1 MSTSTEHHRVLVVG
15 GGTGG
20 ITVAARLLRA
30 RHGLD
35 LAIVEPADT
44 HYYQPLWTL
53 VGGGEVSAEST
64 ARPMATVIPEGA
76 TWIRDAATA
85 FEPASNAVLT
95 REGRRIGYDY
105 LVVAPGIQIDWGAIP
120 GLAEGIG
127 RGGVCSN
134 YSYQAARY
142 TWDCLRSFGGGNA
155 IFTQPNT
162 AIKCGGAPQ
171 KIMYL
176 AEAQFRRRGVR
187 GKSRVIFATAGTA
200 IFGIE
205 KYRRTLERIVRE
217 RGIDLRLQHNLV
229 AIRPEAREAVFERLD
244 TGATV
249 ALPYAMLHV
258 APPMSAP
265 DFLKG
270 SPIADA
276 KGWVDVDPDNLRHK
290 RFPNIFGLGDA
301 SNLPTSKTGAAIR
314 KQAPVLVAH
323 LLAAMEGGASA
334 KRYDGYS
341 SCPIVTDYGK
351 LMLAEFDY
359 RMQPTET
366 FPFDQSKERRSM
378 YLMKKH
384 LLPALYWHGMLKGRA

>member
-1 MSTSTEHHRVLVVG
+1 MSTNTEHHRVLVVG

-30 RHGLD
+30 RPGLD

-53 VGGGEVSAEST
+53 VGAGEVSSEST
-64 ARPMATVIPEGA
+64 ARPMATVIPWGA
-76 TWIRDAATA
+76 AWIRDAVTA
-85 FEPASNAVLT
+85 FDPEANAVLT

-127 RGGVCSN
+127 RGGLCSN
-134 YSYQAARY
+134 YSYPSARY
-142 TWDCLRSFGGGNA
+142 TWDCLRSFEGGNA

-176 AEAQFRRRGVR
+176 AESQFRRRGVR
-187 GKSRVIFATAGTA
+187 GKSRVIFATPGTA
-200 IFGIE
+200 IFGID

-244 TGATV
+244 TGETV
-249 ALPYAMLHV
+249 VLPYAMLHV

-276 KGWVDVDPDNLRHK
+276 SGWVDVDPDNLRHK

-323 LLAAMEGGASA
+323 LLATMEGGVSD

-359 RMQPTET
+359 RMQPAET

-378 YLMKKH
+378 YLMKKY